1 VIEKRELIMMN
12 WLFRALNNRRRQA
25 ASARRAAESRGGK
38 LRFESLESRRMLSA
52 VTWVGGASGLWDKA
66 ANWSTGAVP
75 GASSNISIGSGAT
88 VTIQSG
94 DAESIASLSTAAG
107 STLAMSGGSLSAT
120 SASLAG
126 NCTVAYG
133 ATLSGTVTFLA
144 TANWSG
150 SMSGT
155 MQIASSGT
163 LNVSSSTHATLSGV
177 LDNYGAANWTGG
189 QIWMIPGATINNY
202 GSWTDNPAVGAY
214 GEVIYEC
221 LQNIHPCA
229 FNSEPGATFT
239 QAAGATNFSE
249 LHINSPVIFNNLGT
263 VVVSQGTLNLLSGV
277 AQIPGS
283 TPTQVGTVVIPGTP
297 GTLTSGNWEILAGG
311 TLSTMPGG
319 PAVTTNDGNVT
330 LSGGGSSFAAIAGLT
345 TNNGNFSVLAGATFT
360 TAGGLTNSG
369 SLSIG
374 GAVDVKG
381 SYTQAAEG
389 TLVEQIGGTGA
400 GQFGQLT
407 ATGTASLAGAL
418 DVDLTGGF
426 QPGVGDNFA
435 FLSAASVV
443 GQFGSIA
450 EITPGSTIP
459 FSVTYTADTA
469 TLEVT

>member
-1 VIEKRELIMMN
+1 MMN
-12 WLFRALNNRRRQA
+12 WLFRALNKPRRQA
-25 ASARRAAESRGGK
+25 ASPRRAAEGRGGK
-38 LRFESLESRRMLSA
+38 LRFESLESRQMLSA
-52 VTWVGGASGLWDKA
+52 VSWVGGTTGLWDKA

-75 GASSNISIGSGAT
+75 GASSNVSIGSGAT

-107 STLAMSGGSLSAT
+107 STLVMSGGSTASLSVA

-126 NCTVAYG
+126 NCTIAYG
-133 ATLSGTVTFLA
+133 GILEGNVTFLA
-144 TANWSG
+144 TVNCSG
-150 SMSGT
+150 TMSGT

-163 LNVSSSTHATLSGV
+163 LNISTSVAVKLGGV

-189 QIWMIPGATINNY
+189 QIWMLPGTTINNY
-202 GSWTDNPAVGAY
+202 GSWTDNPAVGSG
-214 GEVIYEC
+214 GEVIIEC
-221 LQNIHPCA
+221 AQNIHQCV
-229 FNSEPGATFT
+229 FNNESGATFT
-239 QAAGATNFSE
+239 QAGGATSFSE
-249 LHINSPVIFNNLGT
+249 FHINSPMIFNNLGT
-263 VVVSQGTLNLLSGV
+263 VVVSQGTLNLLSGLT
-277 AQIPGS
+277 QIPGS

-297 GTLTSGNWEILAGG
+297 GTLTGGNWEILAGG

-319 PAVTTNDGNVT
+319 PAITTNDGNVT
-330 LSGGGSSFAAIAGLT
+330 LSGAGSSFAAIDGLA
-345 TNNGNFSVLAGATFT
+345 TNNGTFSVLSGATFT
-360 TAGGLTNSG
+360 TAGGLTNND

-381 SYTQAAEG
+381 SYTQAASG
-389 TLVEQIGGTGA
+389 TLVEQIGGTGT

-407 ATGTASLAGAL
+407 ATGTASVAGAL

-426 QPGVGDNFA
+426 QPGAGESFT

-443 GQFGSIA
+443 GQFSSVA
-450 EITPGSTIP
+450 DTTPGSTIP